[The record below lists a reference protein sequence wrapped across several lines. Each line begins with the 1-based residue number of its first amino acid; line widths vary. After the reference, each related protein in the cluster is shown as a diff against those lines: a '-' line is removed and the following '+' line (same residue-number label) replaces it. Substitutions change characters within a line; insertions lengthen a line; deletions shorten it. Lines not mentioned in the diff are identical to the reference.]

1 MINVEDIS
9 MKKPLI
15 DSFSLIKNK
24 LKNTI
29 FIDEIE
35 IDPKNKILKEAYSF
49 QNKIE
54 EGIKRNDQ
62 EYKVSG
68 KLDKCLFALK
78 SYEKK
83 FTFKKTT
90 IGFYLVNF
98 LVGSERPYNY
108 HNMSEDE
115 VNTILKNKKIT
126 PQQLKNVF
134 DGYVNSLNISYDDV
148 YIDEVINSWGHSAE
162 ENIHHEI
169 YYYQL
174 NLNNSENI
182 YYFINAD
189 MKNRHAHSIGYSKSI
204 ADFNNYIE
212 NNYFIYEI
220 ENNVRGNFKFNLLNN

>member
-108 HNMSEDE
+108 HNMSVDE

-148 YIDEVINSWGHSAE
+148 YIDEV
-162 ENIHHEI
+162 
-169 YYYQL
+169 
-174 NLNNSENI
+174 
-182 YYFINAD
+182 
-189 MKNRHAHSIGYSKSI
+189 
-204 ADFNNYIE
+204 
-212 NNYFIYEI
+212 
-220 ENNVRGNFKFNLLNN
+220 